1 MNPKEK
7 EFVEKFNNQK
17 YEIMDFDPY
26 FKKYMIMRAKIVKGE
41 LCIAEEIVAFGL
53 N

>member
-1 MNPKEK
+1 MKPKEK
-7 EFVEKFNNQK
+7 EFIKKFNNQK

-26 FKKYMIMRAKIVKGE
+26 FKKYMIVRAKIRNGE
-41 LCIAEEIVAFGL
+41 RCITEEIIAFGL